1 MLRPNK
7 HSDPS
12 LTVLPVA
19 GSVLQL
25 VRNQRIVSLTDL
37 RARLSQVRPEFD
49 PLVVPALHT
58 LYLLGLI
65 AYRRQ
70 TDAIEYVGS

>member
-12 LTVLPVA
+12 LTVLPIA
-19 GSVLQL
+19 GRILAILRTRRIASV
-25 VRNQRIVSLTDL
+25 SML
-37 RARLSQVRPEFD
+37 RDQICRDRTEAE
-49 PLVVPALHT
+49 PLLVPAFHT

-65 AYRRQ
+65 AYRGKV
-70 TDAIEYVGS
+70 DAFEYVGP

>member
-19 GSVLQL
+19 GNVLRL
-25 VRNQRIVSLTDL
+25 LRNKRIVSLTEL
-37 RARLSQVRPEFD
+37 RMRLSNVRPDVD

-65 AYRRQ
+65 VYRRQ